1 MAHKGWIFALGAM
14 VIASPVS
21 AQPDSGP
28 IEVNDRAVPTTPA
41 PPGTPFTK
49 YCMRVELTGHAMEP
63 VRCWTRAEW
72 AEQGIDVD
80 REWAREGVR
89 IIEA

>member
-1 MAHKGWIFALGAM
+1 MAHKGFALALAA
-14 VIASPVS
+14 VVAASPLS

-28 IEVNDRAVPTTPA
+28 IELNDQAPPAVVA
-41 PPGTPFTK
+41 PPGGPTTK
-49 YCMRVELTGHAMEP
+49 YCMRVALTGHVMEP

-72 AEQGIDVD
+72 ADQGIDVD